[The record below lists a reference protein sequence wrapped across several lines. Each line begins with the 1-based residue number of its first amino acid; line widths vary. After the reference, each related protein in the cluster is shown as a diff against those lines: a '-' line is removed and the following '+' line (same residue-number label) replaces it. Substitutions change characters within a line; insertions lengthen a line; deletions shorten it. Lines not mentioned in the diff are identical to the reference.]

1 MSVTLKLSGSSIL
14 ADGVTF
20 TCASVASIEQN
31 GHYVELKVYKDVG
44 FCVQSEKVPGSAFA
58 RAVKERIKQLEFQD
72 EVVMK
77 DNAEKRQAWEDVL
90 ILVDVKKI

>member
-1 MSVTLKLSGSSIL
+1 MPVTLKLSGSSIL
-14 ADGVTF
+14 ADGATF
-20 TCASVASIEQN
+20 TCASVASINQN

-44 FCVQSEKVPGSAFA
+44 SCVQSEKVPASAFA

-77 DNAEKRQAWEDVL
+77 DNAEKRQAWEDC
-90 ILVDVKKI
+90 LVWADVKKI